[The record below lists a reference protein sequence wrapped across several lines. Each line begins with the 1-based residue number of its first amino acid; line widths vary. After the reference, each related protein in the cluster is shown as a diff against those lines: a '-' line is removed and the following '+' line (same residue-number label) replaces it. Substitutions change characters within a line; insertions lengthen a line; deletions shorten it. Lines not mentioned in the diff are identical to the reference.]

1 MNRTVRRAVSL
12 SRKNSEWFSAKKNTP
27 KPQTQEV
34 NNEKK
39 DV

>member
-12 SRKNSEWFSAKKNTP
+12 SRKNSEWFSANKNKP
-27 KPQTQEV
+27 KQQTKDL

>member
-1 MNRTVRRAVSL
+1 MNRTVKRAVSL
-12 SRKNSEWFSAKKNTP
+12 SRRNSEWFSANKNEL

-39 DV
+39 EV

>member
-12 SRKNSEWFSAKKNTP
+12 SRKNSEWFSANKNKP
-27 KPQTQEV
+27 KLPTQEV

-39 DV
+39 EV

>member
-12 SRKNSEWFSAKKNTP
+12 SRKNSEWFSANKNKP
-27 KPQTQEV
+27 KLQTQEV
-34 NNEKK
+34 NDEKK